1 MLGSD
6 SELNVGAKKKK
17 KSICC
22 IVCTRVKVKPLPWS
36 QLCRLYQWPGCGKR
50 PLYRSWWLDRLLLWS
65 PDRYTQHVSQVL
77 AHHLPGAEKMVREWK
92 REQGEVE
99 GNKGATKKPK
109 LSACLSL
116 GFETDIQRPVSCLFH
131 MHLHC
136 FWRWQNLS
144 ACGTPLTVSKVPQF
158 HVEQG
163 CNIVICY
170 SCHTK
175 FRNHIS

>member
-1 MLGSD
+1 MLEQKKKRKKYLLYRLHQGQGQTTSLITTVQVVSVTWVRKKAPI
-6 SELNVGAKKKK
+6 SELMAG
-17 KSICC
+17 
-22 IVCTRVKVKPLPWS
+22 
-36 QLCRLYQWPGCGKR
+36 
-50 PLYRSWWLDRLLLWS
+50 LLLWS